1 MRMQKIDNFG
11 FGFYEYKKK
20 NGSMSRFHN
29 QKTNL
34 NMNIMSSFKE

>member
-29 QKTNL
+29 QKNK
-34 NMNIMSSFKE
+34 FKHEYYEQF